1 MLTCKY
7 CKENNYDA
15 ELVGSYYYDTSSWSS
30 DTKYNVLVSQQLIN
44 KDTDFII
51 FKLDTGVLEISSN
64 DDYINKMV
72 NETILY
78 IQGDELCLDFTDD
91 EGNYT
96 DDISKVDTTKPYY
109 AIIDYLS
116 FGDTD
121 YTLNVI
127 KSSCSHKYEFIDTV
141 EPTCKTEG
149 YDLYRC
155 AKCNK
160 EIHKNITSKTLHT
173 RGEWKVENKPSCKSE
188 GLETRRC
195 TVCGDVLDS
204 HSIPKTN
211 NHTWNNGIVTTEP
224 SCNTVGIRT
233 YTCSVCGAT
242 KIAYVGKNQHKYVL
256 KYTEQDCE
264 HGYNTYVCDNCGDCY
279 IEPQANGTHQYKRMT
294 NDAYKMNYSCS
305 KCGYSKTVPNSRY
318 YTWDSGTVIKEASCT
333 QMGIIRYTSII
344 NNKEY
349 ILNVTSDKLPH
360 TYKYEYSNGTE
371 KKICTVC
378 GYSEIV
384 NCKHNYEYVSNN
396 DGTHIVKCSKC
407 GYNEKENCVLSD
419 YGYGNYC
426 CEACGYKTYK
436 KPSYTFVTT
445 DIYTVFG
452 YDNGTG
458 SVSEHGVPLDDFG
471 TISVNGAETDIIN
484 NYGEFVNKQ
493 GSENSHWTT
502 VKTEVTS
509 PDACNVEIKFN
520 LNHTYRAYRIEN
532 IEYSILDKDDDLT
545 LNVKNIS
552 QDDLKDNGDGSYS
565 LFLSKDDYSYY
576 GKASIKVSFCCDYIN
591 RKCNINFV
599 DEEGRPVYAEINGNK
614 YSVISD
620 NIGAGDFKSIPV
632 KYYTLV
638 AVKSDC
644 LNKYVKYYNLENKPE
659 YVMSIAKETN
669 RDLNITYI
677 YRRNKNTIRIEYIDK
692 ETNKKLLPDID
703 KEVEQGSMVNFS
715 ELTSASVDSY
725 SISSIDGNTT
735 SLIQSDRK
743 ITVYYVRNKET
754 PAITKP
760 TSPTSS
766 PKIQTVSRS
775 LPVKNTIDTGDSI
788 NYIVIIGIIF
798 VVMLMLALVS
808 INFKRKKEG
817 SDN

>member
-1 MLTCKY
+1 MKKLIKCLSLLIVVVLLITMLPLQVFAHTHNWVKNTDSSNKHTVIYKCFDCDATRTVVNHGQIQTVKAKEYYPELTISDNENTDLLTCKY

-30 DTKYNVLVSQQLIN
+30 DTKYNVL
-44 KDTDFII
+44 
-51 FKLDTGVLEISSN
+51 
-64 DDYINKMV
+64 
-72 NETILY
+72 
-78 IQGDELCLDFTDD
+78 
-91 EGNYT
+91 
-96 DDISKVDTTKPYY
+96 
-109 AIIDYLS
+109 
-116 FGDTD
+116 
-121 YTLNVI
+121 
-127 KSSCSHKYEFIDTV
+127 
-141 EPTCKTEG
+141 
-149 YDLYRC
+149 
-155 AKCNK
+155 
-160 EIHKNITSKTLHT
+160 
-173 RGEWKVENKPSCKSE
+173 
-188 GLETRRC
+188 
-195 TVCGDVLDS
+195 DS

-224 SCNTVGIRT
+224 SCNTVGIKT
-233 YTCSVCGAT
+233 YTCSLCGATKTEEIPKKHHFAIEDNEDTDCMLDYKVKVRCVECGLEVNSIVLGHQWVENKILVEPSCNNIGTTEYKCKNCGAT
-242 KIAYVGKNQHKYVL
+242 KIAYIGKNQHKYVL
-256 KYTEQDCE
+256 KYTENDCE
-264 HGYNTYVCDNCGDCY
+264 HGYNTYVCDGCGDCY
-279 IEPQANGTHQYKRMT
+279 IEPHTNGTHQFKRMT
-294 NDAYKMNYSCS
+294 NDAYKIKYSCS
-305 KCGYSKTVPNSRY
+305 KCGYVKTVPNSRY
-318 YTWDSGTVIKEASCT
+318 YTWDNGTVVKEASCT
-333 QMGIIRYTSII
+333 QMGITKYTSII

-349 ILNVTSDKLPH
+349 TLNVTSDKLPH

-371 KKICTVC
+371 KKTCTVC

-396 DGTHIVKCSKC
+396 DGTHIVKCLKC

-426 CEACGYKTYK
+426 CEVCGYKTYK
-436 KPSYTFVTT
+436 QPSYTSVTT

-458 SVSEHGVPLDDFG
+458 GVSEHGVPIDDFG
-471 TISVNGAETDIIN
+471 TISVNGTETDIIN
-484 NYGEFVNKQ
+484 NYGEFVNKKE
-493 GSENSHWTT
+493 SENSHWTT

-509 PDACNVEIKFN
+509 PDACNVEIRFN
-520 LNHTYRAYRIEN
+520 LNHIYRAYRIEN
-532 IEYSILDKDDDLT
+532 IEYSILDKDDDLP
-545 LNVKNIS
+545 LSVKNIS
-552 QDDLKDNGDGSYS
+552 QEDLKDNGDGSYS
-565 LFLSKDDYSYY
+565 LFLSKDNYSYY

-620 NIGAGDFKSIPV
+620 NIVAGDFKSVPV

-638 AVKSDC
+638 DVKSDYP
-644 LNKYVKYYNLENKPE
+644 LNKYVKYYNLENKPK
-659 YVMSIAKETN
+659 YVMSIAEKTN
-669 RDLNITYI
+669 RDLNVTYI

-692 ETNKKLLPDID
+692 ENNKKLLPDID
-703 KEVEQGSMVNFS
+703 KEVKQGNMVDFS
-715 ELTSASVDSY
+715 ELTSASVDDY
-725 SISSIDGNTT
+725 SISSIDGDTT
-735 SLIQSDRK
+735 SLIQSDRN
-743 ITVYYVRNKET
+743 ITVYYVRNKEKQV
-754 PAITKP
+754 ITKP

-766 PKIQTVSRS
+766 PKTQAVSKS